1 MRTAKINP
9 TYILVGIFL
18 ESKSV
23 GNITEVTS
31 AIVGVTRLVVQR
43 LAGGH
48 VGVWPALLFSA
59 G

>member
-1 MRTAKINP
+1 MRTAKTNP

-31 AIVGVTRLVVQR
+31 EIVGVT
-43 LAGGH
+43 A
-48 VGVWPALLFSA
+48 S
-59 G
+59 